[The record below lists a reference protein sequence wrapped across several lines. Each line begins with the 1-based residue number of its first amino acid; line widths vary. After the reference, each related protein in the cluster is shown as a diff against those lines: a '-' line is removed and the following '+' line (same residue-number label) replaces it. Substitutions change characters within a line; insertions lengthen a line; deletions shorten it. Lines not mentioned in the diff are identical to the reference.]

1 MKKSLFVSGK
11 QVAVKWACI
20 AIGVL
25 LIAVGVWRFATAEL
39 ATGAAKVLVAVPIV
53 LGTVFIFCGIRGCK
67 QQDNNADTTPV
78 TNESDASSATN
89 NTVAPAK
96 LTRAMLNKMAEEVD
110 DAFIEADDVYTAAE
124 ELDSTC
130 AKQRAEY
137 EAKLKRARSRRV
149 QQQPKP

>member
-1 MKKSLFVSGK
+1 MKNTLALARKHLVI
-11 QVAVKWACI
+11 KWACI

-39 ATGAAKVLVAVPIV
+39 VTGAAKVLVGVPV
-53 LGTVFIFCGIRGCK
+53 ALGGIFIFCGIRGCK
-67 QQDNNADTTPV
+67 QQDNNGDTTPV
-78 TNESDASSATN
+78 TNESVASSATN
-89 NTVAPAK
+89 NTAAPAK

-124 ELDSTC
+124 ELDSTW
-130 AKQRAEY
+130 AKQCAEY